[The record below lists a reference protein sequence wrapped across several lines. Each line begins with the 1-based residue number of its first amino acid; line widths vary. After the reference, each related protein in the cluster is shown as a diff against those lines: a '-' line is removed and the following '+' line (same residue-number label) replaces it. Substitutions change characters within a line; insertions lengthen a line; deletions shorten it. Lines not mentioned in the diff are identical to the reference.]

1 MTDFNV
7 ISPASVKS
15 SALETTLRST
25 TPKDTAD
32 LNTSTV
38 VQNAEQAERETKKAE
53 SLEGSGLK
61 SIVSNQDEGRT
72 DNQQALAQKVD
83 ELNQKLDELKNYL
96 RFEMDD
102 DTEKMVVFIRNSET
116 DEVIRQ
122 IPSEQFLTISKSIT
136 EFLERR
142 QSSFEDFQFPK
153 GLFTDERV

>member
-7 ISPASVKS
+7 ISPAPVKPS
-15 SALETTLRST
+15 GLETTLRS
-25 TPKDTAD
+25 KDSKETAD
-32 LNTSTV
+32 LNSRSA
-38 VQNAEQAERETKKAE
+38 VQNIEQAERDIKKAD
-53 SLEGSGLK
+53 SLEGSGLNLM
-61 SIVSNQDEGRT
+61 VSNQDEGRI
-72 DNQQALAQKVD
+72 DNQQALAQKMD

-96 RFEMDD
+96 RFEMDE
-102 DTEKMVVFIRNSET
+102 DTDKMVVFIRNSET

-122 IPSEQFLTISKSIT
+122 IPSEQFLTISKNIT